1 MNYCG
6 IDVSKKSSHYC
17 IMNAER
23 SVVARG
29 KVGNHRVDLKR
40 EFGPMAPMKIVLEAC
55 GIGFWMADQLE
66 ELGHAVTVVDPG
78 KTKAIG
84 SSRIKNDKLDARV
97 LATLCQADLVA
108 PVDRP
113 SQAERYARM
122 PAVTRDALVKART
135 ALINTVRG
143 MLHSEGVLAP
153 SCGTAAFTETI
164 RALPEGLDVP
174 LADAIAPLLASID
187 ALNAK
192 AHALEVSITKTVK
205 ADRIGKLLLTAPGV
219 GPLVASQF
227 MCAVRDPRRFKTGR
241 HLAAY
246 LGLVPTLRSSGDMH
260 VLGRITKRG
269 SRRTRWLMTMAANAL
284 LRSKRRTALRD
295 WGERKVEQLGRKKA
309 VVAIAR
315 KLALALWSMWMH
327 ERAFEPRLPAP
338 N

>member
-164 RALPEGLDVP
+164 RALPEGLDGV
-174 LADAIAPLLASID
+174 
-187 ALNAK
+187 
-192 AHALEVSITKTVK
+192 EVSDPRTTH
-205 ADRIGKLLLTAPGV
+205 LTCRDGRRR
-219 GPLVASQF
+219 LVAEGST
-227 MCAVRDPRRFKTGR
+227 VSDPE
-241 HLAAY
+241 
-246 LGLVPTLRSSGDMH
+246 
-260 VLGRITKRG
+260 G
-269 SRRTRWLMTMAANAL
+269 SRRIFLTLAWPA
-284 LRSKRRTALRD
+284 RD
-295 WGERKVEQLGRKKA
+295 WDTSGGR
-309 VVAIAR
+309 
-315 KLALALWSMWMH
+315 H
-327 ERAFEPRLPAP
+327 RAPSADVGTFRGKG
-338 N
+338 